1 MYFEEKPPFF
11 IGGQYYWCSSENF
24 LTSEIPCGFVLL
36 PFYLMLSGILSNYA
50 RVIQFLELPPPP
62 QQDGGGGT
70 FQDKN
75 DDFARIVSVTA
86 HFCQFSPG
94 WNQSG
99 ILSPD

>member
-1 MYFEEKPPFF
+1 MVTHNSK
-11 IGGQYYWCSSENF
+11 SD
-24 LTSEIPCGFVLL
+24 L
-36 PFYLMLSGILSNYA
+36 PL
-50 RVIQFLELPPPP
+50 
-62 QQDGGGGT
+62 QQDGSSGGT

-99 ILSPD
+99 ILEWAEIRNHYGIM

>member
-1 MYFEEKPPFF
+1 M
-11 IGGQYYWCSSENF
+11 QH
-24 LTSEIPCGFVLL
+24 
-36 PFYLMLSGILSNYA
+36 MDD
-50 RVIQFLELPPPP
+50 IQKERSYV
-62 QQDGGGGT
+62 QWSDGGT
-70 FQDKN
+70 LQDKN